1 MGLGGWPVPSALPP
15 GTVEGEL
22 IQTPTGE
29 KRFRLSDII
38 GQENGI
44 GVENLQ
50 VGCAE
55 LGWQE
60 GMATAVF
67 I

>member
-1 MGLGGWPVPSALPP
+1 MQ
-15 GTVEGEL
+15 GEL

-55 LGWQE
+55 PLGWQE
-60 GMATAVF
+60 GMANGCIYLMVWCASVSSV
-67 I
+67 